1 MQAGFADRRRSPRI
15 KVFQRIRIRPA
26 DPRRAEMICTTSNQ
40 SETGLYFMTRT
51 GNYLPGMGVFVTRG
65 FSPEDPLRLEEE
77 AVVVRVDSLGSGHL
91 GVAVHK
97 KGLVPKRVLFVCVGN
112 ACRSPMAEALARHL
126 APDAISASSAGLLP
140 LGYISPPTYAVL
152 REMGIAGLG
161 LRSRPLREIDF
172 AGVDLV
178 INMAGQPLGSL
189 VKASTPVE
197 RWEIEDP
204 FGRDLAF
211 YRETRQ
217 EIETRV
223 RELAKRLRASVV
235 KS

>member
-1 MQAGFADRRRSPRI
+1 
-15 KVFQRIRIRPA
+15 
-26 DPRRAEMICTTSNQ
+26 
-40 SETGLYFMTRT
+40 
-51 GNYLPGMGVFVTRG
+51 
-65 FSPEDPLRLEEE
+65 
-77 AVVVRVDSLGSGHL
+77 
-91 GVAVHK
+91 
-97 KGLVPKRVLFVCVGN
+97 
-112 ACRSPMAEALARHL
+112 MAEALARHL

-152 REMGIAGLG
+152 REMGIASLG
-161 LRSRPLREIDF
+161 LRSKPLRQIDF

-223 RELAKRLRASVV
+223 RELAKRLRASVA